1 MTSETGKLLFTP
13 YQNKIL
19 SLLVKENRLVFASAF
34 LPKGGLL
41 NNIYIGKVTNIV
53 KNIDAAFVE
62 IFSGQICFLPLKECQ
77 NAILVNRTCDGRL
90 CVGDE
95 IIVQVVK
102 EAVKT
107 KQPVL
112 SANLSFT
119 GSYCVVTTGKR
130 RLGFS
135 SKLTE
140 EKKTALKNYL
150 ETINP
155 DTDREPFGYVLRT
168 NCREL
173 HDDYEPLKKELESLT
188 AQAKEILKTARY
200 KTCYSRLFAAPA
212 SYLSVLQSLYQSEYD
227 EIVTDSQEIYETL
240 CHFCSQESDGKFKF
254 SKKIRLYEDPM
265 LPLQK
270 LYCVETRLSEALSK
284 NVWLK
289 SGGYLVI
296 EPTEA
301 LTVIDVNTG
310 KSIGKKKAEEHYFKI
325 NMEAAAEIAL
335 QLRLRNLSGMILVDF
350 INMQSKE
357 QEEALVQRLKMLL
370 KEDSVKT
377 DVIDITGLGLVEITR
392 KKKNK
397 PLWEQLRENG

>member
-19 SLLVKENRLVFASAF
+19 SLLIKENRLVWASAF
-34 LPKGGLL
+34 LPEGGLL

-62 IFSGQICFLPLKECQ
+62 IFPSQICFLPLKECR
-77 NAILVNRTCDGRL
+77 NAVLVNRTYDGKL
-90 CVGDE
+90 CTGDE

-140 EKKTALKNYL
+140 EKKAALKNYI
-150 ETINP
+150 EIMNP
-155 DTDREPFGYVLRT
+155 DVKRDSFGYVLRT

-173 HDDYEPLKKELESLT
+173 HDDYEPLKEELNSLT
-188 AQAKEILKTARY
+188 AQAMELLKTAMY

-212 SYLSVLQSLYQSEYD
+212 PYLSSLQSLYQSEYD
-227 EIVTDSQEIYETL
+227 EIITDNREIYEAL
-240 CHFCSQESDGKFKF
+240 KNFCAREAGGKNEFT
-254 SKKIRLYEDPM
+254 KKIRLYEDPM

-270 LYCVETRLSEALSK
+270 LYRVETRLSEALSK

-310 KSIGKKKAEEHYFKI
+310 KSIGKKEAGEHYFKI
-325 NMEAAAEIAL
+325 NMEAAKEIAL

-357 QEEALVQRLKMLL
+357 QEETLVQKLKMLL

-397 PLWEQLRENG
+397 PLWEQLRETG

>member
-1 MTSETGKLLFTP
+1 MNSEAGKLLLTP
-13 YQNKIL
+13 YKNKIL
-19 SLLVKENRLVFASAF
+19 SLLIKESRLLSANAH

-41 NNIYIGKVTNIV
+41 SNIYIGKVTNIV

-62 IFSGQICFLPLKECQ
+62 IFSGQICFLPLNECQ
-77 NAILVNRTCDGRL
+77 NAILVNRTYDEKL
-90 CVGDE
+90 AVGDE
-95 IIVQVVK
+95 IIVQVTK

-119 GSYCVVTTGKR
+119 GTYCIVTTGKR

-140 EKKTALKNYL
+140 GQKADLKKYM
-150 ETINP
+150 ETITSSLN
-155 DTDREPFGYVLRT
+155 REDFGYVLRT

-173 HDDYEPLKKELESLT
+173 HGNYEPLKKELETLS
-188 AQAKEILKTARY
+188 AQAKDMLKSAMY
-200 KTCYSRLFAAPA
+200 KTCYSRLFAPPAP
-212 SYLSVLQSLYQSEYD
+212 YLSELHSLYQSEYD
-227 EIVTDSQEIYETL
+227 EIITDDRRIYETL
-240 CHFCSQESDGKFKF
+240 CKEKIF
-254 SKKIRLYEDPM
+254 SEKIRFYEDNM

-310 KSIGKKKAEEHYFKI
+310 KSIVKKDAGEHYFKI
-325 NMEAAAEIAL
+325 NMEAAKEIAL
-335 QLRLRNLSGMILVDF
+335 QLRLRNISGMILVDF

-357 QEEALVQRLKMLL
+357 KEEVLLQKLKALL
-370 KEDSVKT
+370 KEDSIKT
-377 DVIDITGLGLVEITR
+377 NVIDITGLGLVEITR
-392 KKKNK
+392 KKINK
-397 PLWEQLRENG
+397 PLWEQLK

>member
-1 MTSETGKLLFTP
+1 MTSEAGKLLLTP

-19 SLLVKENRLVFASAF
+19 SLLIKENRLLSANAF
-34 LPKGGLL
+34 LPEGGLL

-62 IFSGQICFLPLKECQ
+62 IFSGQVCFLPLKECQ
-77 NAILVNRTCDGRL
+77 NAVLVNRRYTEKIV
-90 CVGDE
+90 VGDE
-95 IIVQVVK
+95 ILVQVVK

-119 GSYCVVTTGKR
+119 GVYCVVTTGKR
-130 RLGFS
+130 RIGYS
-135 SKLTE
+135 SRLTE
-140 EKKTALKNYL
+140 DLKTDLKKYM
-150 ETINP
+150 ETIRTSLNG
-155 DTDREPFGYVLRT
+155 EEFGYVLRT

-173 HDDYEPLKKELESLT
+173 HGNYEPLREEIEHLT
-188 AQAKEILKTARY
+188 AQAKDTLKTAMY

-212 SYLSVLQSLYQSEYD
+212 SYLSELHSLYQSEYD
-227 EIVTDSQEIYETL
+227 EVITDDRNIYENL
-240 CHFCSQESDGKFKF
+240 CNEHGFC
-254 SKKIRLYEDPM
+254 KKIRFYEDDM

-310 KSIGKKKAEEHYFKI
+310 KSIGKKNAEEHYFRI
-325 NMEAAAEIAL
+325 NLEAAGEIAL
-335 QLRLRNLSGMILVDF
+335 QLRLRNISGIILVDF

-357 QEEALVQRLKMLL
+357 QEEVLVQKLRMLL
-370 KEDSVKT
+370 RQDSIKT

-397 PLWEQLRENG
+397 PLWEQLQ

>member
-1 MTSETGKLLFTP
+1 MTSETGKLLLTP

-19 SLLVKENRLVFASAF
+19 SLLFRENRLLSANAF
-34 LPKGGLL
+34 LPEGSLL

-62 IFSGQICFLPLKECQ
+62 IFPGQICFLPLKECQ
-77 NAILVNRTCDGRL
+77 NAVLVNRSFDEKL
-90 CVGDE
+90 IVGDE
-95 IIVQVVK
+95 IVVQVVK

-119 GSYCVVTTGKR
+119 GTYCVVTTGKR
-130 RLGFS
+130 QIGFS
-135 SKLTE
+135 AKLTE
-140 EKKTALKNYL
+140 EPRTALKKYMEAIGTSLNRK
-150 ETINP
+150 E
-155 DTDREPFGYVLRT
+155 FGYVLRT

-173 HDDYEPLKKELESLT
+173 HGNYEPLKKELEALT
-188 AQAKEILKTARY
+188 AQAKDTLKTAMY

-212 SYLSVLQSLYQSEYD
+212 SYLSHLQSLYQSEYD
-227 EIVTDSQEIYETL
+227 EILTDDKEIYENL
-240 CHFCSQESDGKFKF
+240 CHFCSLEKTGGGNEF
-254 SKKIRLYEDPM
+254 SKKIRLYEDAM

-310 KSIGKKKAEEHYFKI
+310 KSIGKREAKEHYFKI
-325 NMEAAAEIAL
+325 NMEAAKEIAI
-335 QLRLRNLSGMILVDF
+335 QLRLRNISGMVLVDF

-357 QEEALVQRLKMLL
+357 QEEALVQKLRALL
-370 KEDSVKT
+370 RADSVKT

-392 KKKNK
+392 EKRNK
-397 PLWEQLRENG
+397 PLWEQLK

>member
-1 MTSETGKLLFTP
+1 MTSETGKLLLTP

-19 SLLVKENRLVFASAF
+19 SLLFKDNRLLSANAF
-34 LPKGGLL
+34 LPEGSLL

-62 IFSGQICFLPLKECQ
+62 TCPGQICFLPLKECQ
-77 NAILVNRTCDGRL
+77 NAVWVNRSFNEKL
-90 CVGDE
+90 VVGDE

-112 SANLSFT
+112 SANLAFT
-119 GSYCVVTTGKR
+119 GTYCVVTTGKR
-130 RLGFS
+130 HIGFS

-140 EKKTALKNYL
+140 ELKTDLKKYIGGIRTSLN
-150 ETINP
+150 
-155 DTDREPFGYVLRT
+155 REKFGYVLRT

-173 HDDYEPLKKELESLT
+173 HGNYEPLKKELETLT
-188 AQAKEILKTARY
+188 AKAEDILDTAMY
-200 KTCYSRLFAAPA
+200 KTCYSRLFAAPVP
-212 SYLSVLQSLYQSEYD
+212 YLSQLQSLYRSEYD
-227 EIVTDSQEIYETL
+227 EIITDDKEIYETL
-240 CHFCSQESDGKFKF
+240 CNFRSSEENKDENGF
-254 SKKIRLYEDPM
+254 SKKIRLYEDAM

-310 KSIGKKKAEEHYFKI
+310 KSIGKKNVWEHYFKI
-325 NMEAAAEIAL
+325 NMEAAEEIAL
-335 QLRLRNLSGMILVDF
+335 QLRLRNISGMILVDF

-357 QEEALVQRLKMLL
+357 QDEVLVQKLRTLL

-392 KKKNK
+392 KKKDK
-397 PLWEQLRENG
+397 PLWEQLK

>member
-1 MTSETGKLLFTP
+1 MTSEAGKLLLTP
-13 YQNKIL
+13 YKNKIL
-19 SLLVKENRLVFASAF
+19 SLLLKGNRLLSANAF
-34 LPKGGLL
+34 LPEGGLL

-62 IFSGQICFLPLKECQ
+62 IFPGQICFLSLKECQ
-77 NAILVNRTCDGRL
+77 NAILVNRTYDERL
-90 CVGDE
+90 IAGDE
-95 IIVQVVK
+95 IIVQVTK

-119 GSYCVVTTGKR
+119 GTYCVVTTGKR
-130 RLGFS
+130 HIGFS
-135 SKLTE
+135 SKLAEDQKSELKSYMGTITSSLNRE
-140 EKKTALKNYL
+140 E
-150 ETINP
+150 
-155 DTDREPFGYVLRT
+155 FGYVLRT

-173 HDDYEPLKKELESLT
+173 HGNYEPLKEELEALT
-188 AQAKEILKTARY
+188 KQAKDTLKTAGY

-212 SYLSVLQSLYQSEYD
+212 SYLFELHSFYQSEYD
-227 EIVTDSQEIYETL
+227 EIITDDREIYENL
-240 CHFCSQESDGKFKF
+240 CSYCSPKGTDQENTFP
-254 SKKIRLYEDPM
+254 KKIRLYQDDM

-310 KSIGKKKAEEHYFKI
+310 KSIEKKNAEEHYFRI
-325 NMEAAAEIAL
+325 NMEAAKEIAL
-335 QLRLRNLSGMILVDF
+335 QLRLRNISGMILVDF

-357 QEEALVQRLKMLL
+357 QEEALIQKLKALL
-370 KEDSVKT
+370 KEDRIKT
-377 DVIDITGLGLVEITR
+377 NVIDITGLGLVEITR
-392 KKKNK
+392 KKINK
-397 PLWEQLRENG
+397 PLWEQLR

>member
-1 MTSETGKLLFTP
+1 MTSETGKLLLTP

-19 SLLVKENRLVFASAF
+19 SLLFRENRLLSANAF
-34 LPKGGLL
+34 LPEGSLL

-62 IFSGQICFLPLKECQ
+62 IFPGQICFLPLKECQ
-77 NAILVNRTCDGRL
+77 NAVLVNRSFDEKL
-90 CVGDE
+90 IVGDE
-95 IIVQVVK
+95 LLVQVVK

-119 GSYCVVTTGKR
+119 GTYCVVTTGKR
-130 RLGFS
+130 QIGFS

-140 EKKTALKNYL
+140 ELRTALKKYMEAIGTSLN
-150 ETINP
+150 
-155 DTDREPFGYVLRT
+155 RASFGYVLRT

-173 HDDYEPLKKELESLT
+173 HKDYEPLKKELEVLT
-188 AQAKEILKTARY
+188 AQAKDTLKTAMY

-212 SYLSVLQSLYQSEYD
+212 SYLSQLQSLYQSEYD
-227 EIVTDSQEIYETL
+227 EILTDDKEIYENL
-240 CHFCSQESDGKFKF
+240 CHFCSLENTGGGDGF
-254 SKKIRLYEDPM
+254 SKKIRLYEDAM

-310 KSIGKKKAEEHYFKI
+310 KSIGKKEAKEHYFKI
-325 NMEAAAEIAL
+325 NMEAAKEIAI
-335 QLRLRNLSGMILVDF
+335 QLRLRNISGMVLVDF

-357 QEEALVQRLKMLL
+357 QEEALVQKLRALL
-370 KEDSVKT
+370 RADSVKT

-392 KKKNK
+392 EKRNK
-397 PLWEQLRENG
+397 PLWEQLK

>member
-1 MTSETGKLLFTP
+1 MNFETGKLLLTP

-19 SLLVKENRLVFASAF
+19 SLLFKENRLLSANAF
-34 LPKGGLL
+34 LTEGSLL
-41 NNIYIGKVTNIV
+41 NNIYIGKVTNVV

-62 IFSGQICFLPLKECQ
+62 IFSGQICFLPLKECR
-77 NAILVNRTCDGRL
+77 NAVLVNRSYNGKLTA
-90 CVGDE
+90 GDE

-119 GSYCVVTTGKR
+119 GTYCVVTTGKR
-130 RLGFS
+130 RIGFS
-135 SKLTE
+135 AKLTE
-140 EKKTALKNYL
+140 ELKTDLKKYL
-150 ETINP
+150 ETVETSLN
-155 DTDREPFGYVLRT
+155 RETFGYVFRT

-173 HDDYEPLKKELESLT
+173 HGNYEPLKNELEILT
-188 AQAKEILKTARY
+188 AQAADTLKKAMY
-200 KTCYSRLFAAPA
+200 KTCYSRIFTAPA
-212 SYLSVLQSLYQSEYD
+212 SYLSQLHSLYSSEYD
-227 EIVTDSQEIYETL
+227 EIITDDREIYKNL
-240 CHFCSQESDGKFKF
+240 CDFCSPEGNGAENGF
-254 SKKIRLYEDPM
+254 SKKIRLYEDTM

-310 KSIGKKKAEEHYFKI
+310 KSIEKKESGEHYFKI
-325 NMEAAAEIAL
+325 NMEAAKEIAL
-335 QLRLRNLSGMILVDF
+335 QLRLRNISGMILVDF

-357 QEEALVQRLKMLL
+357 QEEVLLQKLRTLL
-370 KEDSVKT
+370 KEDSIKT

-392 KKKNK
+392 EKKSK
-397 PLWEQLRENG
+397 PLWEQLK